1 VESIVSIIP
10 QAVAALIIIVL
21 LSLGAIFI
29 GGNGPH
35 RFDTFQPGAFCTT
48 GSTPVKCVGN

>member
-1 VESIVSIIP
+1 MSIIP